1 MYYRISERTLEYKK
15 LRNQG
20 LTYQEIANLNCN
32 KIVILEETD
41 QKTINAIENLSGLEI
56 VFQKNKGYLR
66 ISNEKNRKFLS
77 WNINKDL
84 RQKGFGYKMLSEYL
98 LSSKDNYFAIIKK
111 SNLAS
116 IRLVKKVGFRY
127 IKKIR
132 DGILLYSFT
141 KKN

>member
-1 MYYRISERTLEYKK
+1 MRFEKTARKNSIYQRKISYLDHLKWYKK
-15 LRNQG
+15 FIN
-20 LTYQEIANLNCN
+20 N
-32 KIVILEETD
+32 KKDKIL
-41 QKTINAIENLSGLEI
+41 I
-56 VFQKNKGYLR
+56 FQKNKGYLR
-66 ISNEKNRKFLS
+66 INNEKNRKFLS

-116 IRLVKKVGFRY
+116 IRLVKKVGFRKD
-127 IKKIR
+127 KKIR
-132 DGILLYSFT
+132 DGILLFSFT

>member
-1 MYYRISERTLEYKK
+1 MFLKASLNDAKLIFNLRFEKTARKNSIYQRKISYLDHLKWYRKIINNKK
-15 LRNQG
+15 D
-20 LTYQEIANLNCN
+20 
-32 KIVILEETD
+32 KILI
-41 QKTINAIENLSGLEI
+41 
-56 VFQKNKGYLR
+56 FQKNKGYLR
-66 ISNEKNRKFLS
+66 ISTEKNRKFLS

-132 DGILLYSFT
+132 DGVLLYSFT

>member
-1 MYYRISERTLEYKK
+1 MFLKASLNDAKLIFNLRFEKTARKNSIYQRKISYLDHLKWYRKIINNKK
-15 LRNQG
+15 D
-20 LTYQEIANLNCN
+20 
-32 KIVILEETD
+32 KILI
-41 QKTINAIENLSGLEI
+41 
-56 VFQKNKGYLR
+56 FQKNKGYLR

-77 WNINKDL
+77 WNINKDS

>member
-1 MYYRISERTLEYKK
+1 MNKNIKNGK
-15 LRNQG
+15 RNQNEKKVALITG
-20 LTYQEIANLNCN
+20 ITGQDGSYLAEFLLEKNYIVHGIKRRSSSFNTARIDHLYQ
-32 KIVILEETD
+32 D
-41 QKTINAIENLSGLEI
+41 PH
-56 VFQKNKGYLR
+56 
-66 ISNEKNRKFLS
+66 EKNRKFLS
-77 WNINKDL
+77 WNINKDS

-141 KKN
+141 KKNY

>member
-1 MYYRISERTLEYKK
+1 MFLKASLNDAKLIFNLRFEKTARKNSIYQRKISYLDHLKWYRKIINNKK
-15 LRNQG
+15 D
-20 LTYQEIANLNCN
+20 
-32 KIVILEETD
+32 KILI
-41 QKTINAIENLSGLEI
+41 
-56 VFQKNKGYLR
+56 FQKNKGYLR

>member
-1 MYYRISERTLEYKK
+1 MFLKASLNDAKLIFNLRFEKTARKNSIYQRKISYLDHLKWYRKIINNKK
-15 LRNQG
+15 D
-20 LTYQEIANLNCN
+20 
-32 KIVILEETD
+32 KILI
-41 QKTINAIENLSGLEI
+41 
-56 VFQKNKGYLR
+56 FQKQSYLR

>member
-1 MYYRISERTLEYKK
+1 MFLKASLNDAKLIFNLRFEKTARKNSIYQRKISYLDHLKWYRKIINNKK
-15 LRNQG
+15 D
-20 LTYQEIANLNCN
+20 
-32 KIVILEETD
+32 KILIL
-41 QKTINAIENLSGLEI
+41 K
-56 VFQKNKGYLR
+56 KNKGYLR